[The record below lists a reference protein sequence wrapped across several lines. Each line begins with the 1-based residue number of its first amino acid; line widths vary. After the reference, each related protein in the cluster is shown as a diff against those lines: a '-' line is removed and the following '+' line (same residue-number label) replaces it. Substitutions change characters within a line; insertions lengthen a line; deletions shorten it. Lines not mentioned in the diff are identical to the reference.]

1 MAGAFLLFR
10 GCLLPPNAIA
20 KFALMQ
26 GRRLYNE
33 TKIDQN
39 GQEWGKSLYHGDK
52 ATWVEL
58 TAERKRLAGFVCLP
72 GATSTSVSFKVALD
86 FALPSKDT

>member
-1 MAGAFLLFR
+1 
-10 GCLLPPNAIA
+10 
-20 KFALMQ
+20 MQ

-39 GQEWGKSLYHGDK
+39 GQEWGKDLQDGDDAK
-52 ATWVEL
+52 WKKL
-58 TAERKRLAGFVCLP
+58 TAERKRMPGYVCLP

>member
-1 MAGAFLLFR
+1 
-10 GCLLPPNAIA
+10 
-20 KFALMQ
+20 MQ

-39 GQEWGKSLYHGDK
+39 GQEWGKNIKGGDDAK
-52 ATWVEL
+52 WEKL
-58 TAERKRLAGFVCLP
+58 TAEMKRMPGYVCLP

>member
-1 MAGAFLLFR
+1 
-10 GCLLPPNAIA
+10 
-20 KFALMQ
+20 MQ

-39 GQEWGKSLYHGDK
+39 GQEWGKNLRKGDK
-52 ATWVEL
+52 AKWEVL
-58 TAERKRLAGFVCLP
+58 TAEMKRKPGYVCLP